1 MLSTTVLARV
11 SNALRKLAMA
21 SSPNLGHDCYLHMEL
36 GRALLA
42 ELGFQTDPVLGFS
55 AWRVGDA
62 DGEVIAHLPFG
73 DAAHAP
79 PGVKAFPY
87 HAWLSWRAYFIDF
100 TTYQL
105 PLKAKELDAS
115 DGGRTNVMWCPDF
128 LLLPVG
134 ETRTYRQVLMD
145 VRPGV
150 TFYEARPELKASLGS
165 KSGPDPEALRVA
177 RILMANPDVVVLG
190 PNSGR
195 DRGERRIS

>member
-1 MLSTTVLARV
+1 MLPTTVLARV
-11 SNALRKLAMA
+11 SNALRKLAIA
-21 SSPNLGHDCYLHMEL
+21 SSNNLGHDCYLHMEL

-55 AWRVGDA
+55 AWRVGGK
-62 DGEVIAHLPFG
+62 DGDVIAHVPFCQ
-73 DAAHAP
+73 DTLAQ

-87 HAWLSWRAYFIDF
+87 HAWLSWHAYFIDF

-150 TFYEARPELKASLGS
+150 AFYEACPELKASLGS

-195 DRGERRIS
+195 NRGERRLS